1 MEVLAYS
8 GHEAAQQVVN
18 ALSLGSVY
26 ALLALGVAA
35 VFSVLG
41 LINFAHGE
49 LVTLSGM
56 MMLLLG
62 TRGVPWA
69 VIVPITILSGGLAA
83 VGMERVAF
91 RPVRGAPAV
100 TLLLT
105 SLGLSIIIQNIFLV
119 AGFGARSKNIDIP
132 DWSNSTFHIGSVIVQ
147 WFDVAT
153 VLSTMAA
160 LGLLTLF
167 LRKSVRGLALRAA
180 AEDFTMT
187 RMMGIRANSVVTLA
201 FLVSGLLAG
210 LAAFFYIGAFGQVG
224 YNYGFTPLLKGFVAA
239 VIGGL
244 GSLSGAVL
252 GGYIL
257 AALEIFF
264 QVSLPTENVP
274 FYEAIVYSIV
284 IFVLL
289 ARPQGV
295 LAGRGIGIERV

>member
-1 MEVLAYS
+1 MELLAYT

-62 TRGVPWA
+62 THGVPWP
-69 VIVPITILSGGLAA
+69 VIVPLTILTGGAA
-83 VGMERVAF
+83 AIVMERIAF

-105 SLGLSIIIQNIFLV
+105 SLGLSIIIQNVFLI
-119 AGFGARSKNIDIP
+119 AGFGAQSKDIHIP
-132 DWSNSTFHIGSVIVQ
+132 DWSNSTFHVGSVIVQ

-160 LGLLTLF
+160 LGILTLF
-167 LRKSVRGLALRAA
+167 LRRSVRGLALRAA
-180 AEDFTMT
+180 SEDFTAT
-187 RMMGIRANSVVTLA
+187 RMMGIRANSVIMLA
-201 FLVSGLLAG
+201 FLISGLLAG
-210 LAAFFYIGAFGQVG
+210 LAAFFYIGALGQVG

-244 GSLSGAVL
+244 GSLTGAVL
-252 GGYIL
+252 GGFIL

-264 QVSLPTENVP
+264 QVALPTENTP
-274 FYEAIVYSIV
+274 FYEAIVFVIV

-289 ARPQGV
+289 VRPQGV

>member
-1 MEVLAYS
+1 MDFVAYT

-49 LVTLSGM
+49 LVMLSGM

-62 TRGVPWA
+62 THGVPWA
-69 VIVPITILSGGLAA
+69 VIVPLTIVTGGAAA
-83 VGMERVAF
+83 VAMERIAF
-91 RPVRGAPAV
+91 RPVRGAPAT

-105 SLGLSIIIQNIFLV
+105 SLGLSIIIQNIFLI
-119 AGFGARSKNIDIP
+119 AGFGAQSRDIHIP
-132 DWSNSTFHIGSVIVQ
+132 DWSNSTFHVGSVIVQ
-147 WFDVAT
+147 WFDLAT
-153 VLSTMAA
+153 VLATIGA
-160 LGLLTLF
+160 LALLTLF
-167 LRKSVRGLALRAA
+167 LRRSVRGLALRAA

-187 RMMGIRANSVVTLA
+187 RMMGIRANSVITMA

-210 LAAFFYIGAFGQVG
+210 LASFFYIGALGQVG
-224 YNYGFTPLLKGFVAA
+224 YNYGFTPLLQGFIAA

-244 GSLSGAVL
+244 GSLTGAVL
-252 GGYIL
+252 GGFIL

-264 QVSLPTENVP
+264 QVSLPTENTP
-274 FYEAIVYSIV
+274 FYQAIVFAIV
-284 IFVLL
+284 VIVLL
-289 ARPQGV
+289 VRPQGV